1 MNILKL
7 FLIGIFLLLTFSPAI
22 AQEKNDLITYN
33 FKKGEILDI
42 LLLTNKPDITSLF
55 SEYRKTVFPVGV
67 KHSFKPVPGLPIV
80 ETTQGGLQPE
90 AMIFGKWDS
99 KKKRKEFLKT
109 IVQVVPDFHEQRRAI
124 WAYFSLTYY
133 EIPKE
138 TIVTIDRSKCNVVTS
153 YWGEGTA
160 FDIYIKTF
168 KKATAQNGG
177 KEVITLTNGDSP
189 VGYVYNPDYL
199 TITEWESKATFDAFY
214 KKYQALQEESIENV
228 HQFVL
233 K

>member
-1 MNILKL
+1 MNISKSI
-7 FLIGIFLLLTFSPAI
+7 LIGIFLLTTFLSTI
-22 AQEKNDLITYN
+22 AQEKNNLITYS
-33 FKKGEILDI
+33 FKKGEILDV
-42 LLLTNKPDITSLF
+42 LLLTNNTDGASLF
-55 SEYRKTVFPVGV
+55 PKYQKTAFPVAS
-67 KHSFKPVPGLPIV
+67 KFSFKPVPGFSIV
-80 ETTQGGLQPE
+80 ETIQGGLQPE

-109 IVQVVPDFHEQRRAI
+109 IVQAVPDFHEQRRAI
-124 WAYFSLTYY
+124 WTYFSLTYY
-133 EIPKE
+133 EVPKE
-138 TIVTIDRSKCNVVTS
+138 TIVTIDRSKYNVVTS

-160 FDIYIKTF
+160 FDKYIKTF
-168 KKATAQNGG
+168 KKATDQNGG
-177 KEVITLTNGDSP
+177 KEVITLTDGDSP